1 MYKENE
7 LTASLIN
14 LLIYTGKLCH
24 VNQMESEKIEYEA
37 EMGIE
42 SYLWN

>member
-1 MYKENE
+1 MYTEDQ
-7 LTASLIN
+7 LTPSFIN

-24 VNQMESEKIEYEA
+24 INQMESEKIEYEA

-42 SYLWN
+42 KALGN